1 MPVYYTSN
9 QTVDIMEDE
18 RRENRGAAGITLLT
32 GLIIGLAIGYIVGI
46 KGYIRVE
53 NENDLPQATVSETS
67 VDVTEPANDESKTK
81 NEPAPIVEKTTKKTA
96 TGKSVTP
103 AKEGSRTTSTSS
115 KQTRERKE
123 AGSTQKK
130 GNHTGQTITF
140 QAPIVAQSQSG
151 QKPTTST
158 QEMQEGTDE
167 NAVTLASYSHD
178 WVQPNAQVSLKNNT
192 DRDIVSVTGR
202 MIYYDMSGNMLDYQ
216 DFTERIHIDAGMTK
230 RFALRGYNNEEHYAY
245 YKSQTIPGEEYK
257 KYKVKFQLKSYK
269 MTPKSGEESTDATQ
283 KPNTS
288 TNEKGVTMVSYSH
301 DWVKQNAQVSL
312 KNNTNRDIVSIT
324 GRMIYY
330 DMSGKMLDY
339 QDFTKRVDIETG
351 MTKRLELRGYNNEEH
366 YAYYKSQTI
375 PGEEYKKYKVK
386 FQLKSFTYK

>member
-67 VDVTEPANDESKTK
+67 VDVTEPANDESSTK
-81 NEPAPIVEKTTKKTA
+81 KEAVSVVANTTKKEA
-96 TGKSVTP
+96 TSG
-103 AKEGSRTTSTSS
+103 RTTSPEDGKCSTSAAS
-115 KQTRERKE
+115 RQTRERKE

-158 QEMQEGTDE
+158 QETQEGTDK

-192 DRDIVSVTGR
+192 NRDIVSVTGR

-216 DFTERIHIDAGMTK
+216 DFTERVHIDAGMTK

-257 KYKVKFQLKSYK
+257 KYKVKFQLKS
-269 MTPKSGEESTDATQ
+269 
-283 KPNTS
+283 
-288 TNEKGVTMVSYSH
+288 
-301 DWVKQNAQVSL
+301 
-312 KNNTNRDIVSIT
+312 
-324 GRMIYY
+324 
-330 DMSGKMLDY
+330 
-339 QDFTKRVDIETG
+339 
-351 MTKRLELRGYNNEEH
+351 
-366 YAYYKSQTI
+366 
-375 PGEEYKKYKVK
+375 
-386 FQLKSFTYK
+386 FTYK